1 MVVVYGPF
9 ARQTVSPRQRHADGK
24 AIDSRGLMS
33 EPEQVGPGPAGTQT
47 QGTPPPPDEVVIES
61 LPEAAGV
68 RRASDLMRLLIAL
81 AVLVCAGLVA
91 ALDHVHVRLTERYLL
106 DSIVTLPS
114 VLRDWLSALAQ
125 LGAVLFPAACV
136 IIVVGGRRLALAWRL
151 LLAAVAATTVALLV
165 SHLLLAPSRPPT
177 WAELLAGR
185 GGVFNVTFPPVAWL
199 SGATAMLT
207 VVTPGLSPR
216 WRRGLWWVTGGAVLI
231 EVVVGGFLPL
241 DAFVAAALGITI
253 GSLVSLSFGAPSD
266 RPSAQQI
273 VSALHECGVELR
285 TLTQL
290 SWPVSGPDMFRATT
304 SDGASLMLKVFADE
318 DRDRARLSRFYHSVM
333 VRHAQDDHTAT
344 TVQSTAEHAVLA
356 MVTAARAGARVPE
369 PVLAYPVAAGR
380 GTRGALLAWVDVGGR
395 ALDGLEPEEFPDAAL
410 ADLWHS
416 VSVLHNHRLA
426 HRQLR
431 ADNIVV
437 DDHDQSWL
445 IGLNLAELGASDR
458 QLSLDVAELLVSVA
472 VKVGADKAVSSAIAG
487 LGAPAVEAAEGYVQP
502 LALSGPT
509 RARARHHDQAQ
520 SVQSASGR
528 AKSALR
534 PGGRPD
540 LMRDVRTA
548 VATATGTP
556 PAKLEPLSRFTWK
569 RTLALLS
576 AFVVIYVLI
585 PQLSNAGAAI
595 NALKDADWWWVLA
608 ASPAIFVVLV
618 FATLLQI
625 GAIPADLPFRPTY
638 IVEFGGSF
646 LNKVTPNGVGGMALS
661 FRYLQKAGV
670 SSGAATGSV
679 GLQQVTSIAANLVL
693 LAAFFASAGRKSP
706 IHFSLAGHEW
716 VFIVVAVVLAGL
728 GLVAL
733 TPPGRRFFHDK
744 IWGFIRSA
752 GVTIAEVAKSPRHVT
767 LTLAGALCWPLTEV
781 VAFAL
786 CVRAVGGTLPFVQVA
801 AIYMGG
807 NLLASAAPTP
817 GGLGALEAALVAGLS
832 GLGMPT
838 GAAASAVLIFRL
850 LTFWISIPL
859 GWVALRIA
867 ERRGYV

>member
-1 MVVVYGPF
+1 
-9 ARQTVSPRQRHADGK
+9 
-24 AIDSRGLMS
+24 
-33 EPEQVGPGPAGTQT
+33 
-47 QGTPPPPDEVVIES
+47 
-61 LPEAAGV
+61 V
-68 RRASDLMRLLIAL
+68 RRASDLLRLISAL

-91 ALDHVHVRLTERYLL
+91 ALDHVHVRLTERFLL
-106 DSIVTLPS
+106 DSIVTLPA

-151 LLAAVAATTVALLV
+151 LLAAVMATIVALLV
-165 SHLLLAPSRPPT
+165 SHLLLAPSRPRT

-216 WRRGLWWVTGGAVLI
+216 WRRGLWWVTGAAALI

-241 DAFVAAALGITI
+241 DAIVAAALGITI
-253 GSLVSLSFGAPSD
+253 GSLVSLAFGAPTD
-266 RPSAQQI
+266 RPGAQQI
-273 VSALHECGVELR
+273 VSALHECGFELR

-290 SWPVSGPDMFRATT
+290 LWPVSGPDMFRATT

-318 DRDRARLSRFYHSVM
+318 DRDRARLQRFYHSVM
-333 VRHAQDDHTAT
+333 VRHAQDDHAAT
-344 TVQSTAEHAVLA
+344 TQSTAEHAVLA

-369 PVLAYPVAAGR
+369 PVLAYPVASGR

-395 ALDGLEPEEFPDAAL
+395 ALDGLEPEEIPDAAL

-416 VSVLHNHRLA
+416 VAVLHKHRLA
-426 HRQLR
+426 HHQLR
-431 ADNIVV
+431 ADNIIL
-437 DDHDQSWL
+437 DDHEQAWL
-445 IGLNLAELGASDR
+445 IGLGLAELGAPDR

-472 VKVGADKAVSSAIAG
+472 AKVGAGKAVSSAIAG
-487 LGAPAVEAAEGYVQP
+487 LGGPAVEAAEGYVQA

-509 RARARHHDQAQ
+509 RARARHYDQAR
-520 SVQSASGR
+520 SVHSASGR

-540 LMRDVRTA
+540 LLRDVRTT

-576 AFVVIYVLI
+576 AFVVIYILI

-595 NALKDADWWWVLA
+595 DALKHADWWWVLA
-608 ASPAIFVVLV
+608 ASPAVFVVLV

-728 GLVAL
+728 GLLAL

-744 IWGFIRSA
+744 IWGFMRSA

-801 AIYMGG
+801 AVYMGG

-832 GLGMPT
+832 GLGMPA
-838 GAAASAVLIFRL
+838 GAAASGVLIFRL

-859 GWVALRIA
+859 GWVALRVA